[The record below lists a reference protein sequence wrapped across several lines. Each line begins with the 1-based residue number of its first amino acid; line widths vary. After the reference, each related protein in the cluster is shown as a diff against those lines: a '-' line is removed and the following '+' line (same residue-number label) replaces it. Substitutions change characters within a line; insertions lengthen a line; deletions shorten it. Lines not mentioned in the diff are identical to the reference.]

1 MKRFF
6 VLTGVIVVG
15 LVALAVAQ
23 QQGPNTQTLAVK
35 KLVADRLRASLVEP
49 FVGVRTT
56 EGVTV
61 GLFPI
66 RASGVSTEPIRK
78 AAAAFIASL
87 TPDQARRTVFG
98 VEDPEWRTWVNVDNG
113 IYVRQGTS
121 LKEMLAPQ
129 RRAARELLR
138 ESLSARGLAM
148 SDAIMKTDQS
158 LREIND
164 DTFSYDEG
172 WYFFTMMGLPS
183 PTKPWGWQ
191 LDGHHLVIN
200 YFVLGD
206 QVVMTPAFMGAE
218 PARAMS
224 GKYKGNDV
232 LQQEQDLGLALM
244 RSFGPDVR
252 TAALLSA
259 DKPDNTIKSEAF
271 QDNLVLDF
279 AGAKAASFSPQQK
292 SQLIEL
298 IGLYVGNMR
307 EPHAKVRMAEVVAHL
322 DETRFA
328 WVGSTTDDGVFYYRI
343 HSPVIL
349 IEFDHQRPV
358 GTTKL
363 HPANRP
369 TRDHIHTI
377 VRTPNGNDYG
387 KDLLRQH
394 LLTEHGGKY

>member
-6 VLTGVIVVG
+6 VLIG
-15 LVALAVAQ
+15 LIAIGFVSLVVAQ
-23 QQGPNTQTLAVK
+23 QQGPGSQTLATK
-35 KLVADRLRASLVEP
+35 KVFGDRLRASLAEP
-49 FVGVRTT
+49 FVGVRTSAGIT
-56 EGVTV
+56 E

-66 RASGVSTEPIRK
+66 RATGVSTEPIRK
-78 AAAAFIASL
+78 AATALIASL
-87 TPDQARRTVFG
+87 TPDQARRTVFD

-121 LKEMLAPQ
+121 LKEMSPSQ
-129 RRAARELLR
+129 RGLARELLR
-138 ESLSARGLAM
+138 ESLSAQGLAM

-158 LREIND
+158 LSEINN

-183 PTKPWGWQ
+183 ATKPWGWQ
-191 LDGHHLVIN
+191 IDGHHLVIN

-206 QVVMTPAFMGAE
+206 QVVMTPTFMGAE

-232 LQQEQDLGLALM
+232 LQREQDLGLALM
-244 RSFGPDVR
+244 RSLGPNIR
-252 TAALLSA
+252 AAALLTA
-259 DKPDNTIKSEAF
+259 DKPGNSIKAEAF

-279 AGAKAASFSPQQK
+279 AGATVSSFSAEQK
-292 SQLIEL
+292 SRLVEL

-307 EPHAKVRMAEVVAHL
+307 DAHAKVRMAEVVARL

-328 WVGSTTDDGVFYYRI
+328 WVGATTDEGVFYYRI

-363 HPANRP
+363 HPANLP
-369 TRDHIHTI
+369 TRDHIHTV
-377 VRTPNGNDYG
+377 VRTPNGNDCG

-394 LLTEHGGKY
+394 LLAEHRTP

>member
-1 MKRFF
+1 MKRFL
-6 VLTGVIVVG
+6 VLAGVIAIG
-15 LVALAVAQ
+15 LVCLAVAQ
-23 QQGPNTQTLAVK
+23 QQGPGIQTLAVK
-35 KLVADRLRASLVEP
+35 KVVGDRLRASLVEP
-49 FVGVRTT
+49 FVGVRTSAGIT
-56 EGVTV
+56 E

-66 RASGVSTEPIRK
+66 RATGVSTEPIRK

-87 TPDQARRTVFG
+87 TPDQARRTVFDI
-98 VEDPEWRTWVNVDNG
+98 EDPEWRTWVNVDNG

-121 LKEMLAPQ
+121 LKEMPAPQ
-129 RRAARELLR
+129 RRLARTLLR

-158 LREIND
+158 LREINND
-164 DTFSYDEG
+164 IFSYDEG

-183 PTKPWGWQ
+183 ATKPWGWQ
-191 LDGHHLVIN
+191 IDGHHLVIN

-206 QVVMTPAFMGAE
+206 QVVMTPTFMGAE

-232 LQQEQDLGLALM
+232 LQQEQDLGLSLM

-252 TAALLSA
+252 TAALLTA
-259 DKPDNTIKSEAF
+259 DKPGNTIKAEAF

-279 AGAKAASFSPQQK
+279 AGAKASSFSPEEK
-292 SQLIEL
+292 SRLIEL

-307 EPHAKVRMAEVVAHL
+307 EAHAKVRMTEVVAHL
-322 DETRFA
+322 DDTRFT

-358 GTTKL
+358 GTTTL
-363 HPANRP
+363 HPADRP

-394 LLTEHGGKY
+394 LLAEHGGKY

>member
-6 VLTGVIVVG
+6 VLTGVIVIG

-87 TPDQARRTVFG
+87 TPDQARRTVFD

-129 RRAARELLR
+129 RKAARELLR

-164 DTFSYDEG
+164 DTLSYDEG

-292 SQLIEL
+292 SRLIEL

-322 DETRFA
+322 
-328 WVGSTTDDGVFYYRI
+328 
-343 HSPVIL
+343 
-349 IEFDHQRPV
+349 
-358 GTTKL
+358 
-363 HPANRP
+363 
-369 TRDHIHTI
+369 
-377 VRTPNGNDYG
+377 
-387 KDLLRQH
+387 
-394 LLTEHGGKY
+394 